1 MLFGKYLNK
10 YYLKYAWLFIIG
22 IVTLIAVD
30 YIQLFIPELLGE
42 VVTILK
48 SEDISGFTNHPWLS
62 GIVDSLTKSGVEARE
77 ILIITRGLLV
87 LLVSAGMF
95 LGRFLWRITLF
106 SASFKIEANIRH
118 DMFLKAEALPRQYF
132 HETKVGS
139 IMSWFTNDLET
150 IEEHLSWGTIMMV
163 DSLFLSTIT
172 IIKMSLLIHNN
183 PDMSMCLLCFI
194 PFALVIIW
202 GFLVEKFMMKRWD
215 ERQSAYDKLYDF
227 AQENFTGIRVI
238 KAFVKE
244 TQEIHAFAKVARKN
258 ADVNISFARLSV
270 IFDVVIEV
278 IIAFIFAFALLFG
291 GYVVLQIVDPT
302 VRAEQVGNLITFIGY
317 LDILIWPMI
326 ALGQIVSMRSRSKA
340 SLKRITSYLDAKI
353 DVKSPENAIKL
364 DHVDGNISYR
374 HFSFHYP
381 TYEASSLKDISLDIK
396 AGESVGIV
404 GKIGCGKT
412 TLVNVLLMMYNLEPG
427 TLFIDGNDI
436 TTLDIASLRDHIA
449 YVPQDSFLFSDSI
462 ENNINFGLSD
472 GNEEKAIEGAKFAG
486 VDEDIKGFTKGYQTI
501 SGERGV
507 TLSGGQKQRVSSAR
521 AYVKNA
527 PILILDDS
535 VSAVDTKTEETIL
548 HNIHTER
555 KSKTT
560 LVVASRVSTVS
571 KLDKIIVLND
581 GQLEAFDTPENL
593 LKISPTYQKMV
604 KLQELEKEVE
614 GGNK

>member
-10 YYLKYAWLFIIG
+10 YYLRYALLFIIA
-22 IVTLIAVD
+22 IVTLVAVD
-30 YIQLFIPELLGE
+30 YIQLFIPQLLGE
-42 VVTILK
+42 VVTILR
-48 SEDISGFTNHPWLS
+48 SSDISGYDTPKWLES
-62 GIVDSLTKSGVEARE
+62 IATSLANSGVSDKE
-77 ILIITRGLLV
+77 IAIIIRGLLV

-95 LGRFLWRITLF
+95 LGRFIWRITLF
-106 SASFKIEANIRH
+106 SASFKIESKIRH
-118 DMFLKAEALPRQYF
+118 EMFLKAEALPRQYY

-172 IIKMSLLIHNN
+172 IIKMVQLNLKMSLY
-183 PDMSMCLLCFI
+183 CFI
-194 PFALVIIW
+194 PFALVIVW

-244 TQEIHAFAKVARKN
+244 TQEIHAFAKVAKKN
-258 ADVNISFARLSV
+258 ADVNVSFARLSV
-270 IFDVVIEV
+270 IFDVFIEV
-278 IIAFIFAFALLFG
+278 IIALIFTFALLFG
-291 GYVVLQIVDPT
+291 GYVVLQFTDPNI
-302 VRAEQVGNLITFIGY
+302 RAEEVGNLITFIGY

-340 SLKRITSYLDAKI
+340 SLKRITAFLDAEI
-353 DVKSPENAIKL
+353 VVKSPENAIKV

-381 TYEASSLKDISLDIK
+381 NYDASSLKDISLDIK
-396 AGESVGIV
+396 AGESIGIV

-412 TLVNVLLMMYNLEPG
+412 TLVNVLLMIYNLEPG
-427 TLFIDGNDI
+427 TLFIDGQDI
-436 TTLDIASLRDHIA
+436 TKLDIASLRNQIA
-449 YVPQDSFLFSDSI
+449 YVPQDNFLFSDTI

-472 GNEEKAIEGAKFAG
+472 GTEEKAVEGAKFAG
-486 VDEDIKGFTKGYQTI
+486 VDEDVKGFTKGYQTV

-507 TLSGGQKQRVSSAR
+507 TLSGGQKQRISIAR

-535 VSAVDTKTEETIL
+535 VSAVDTKTEEIIL

-555 KSKTT
+555 KEKTT
-560 LVVASRVSTVS
+560 LVVASRISTVS
-571 KLDKIIVLND
+571 KLDKIIVLNE